1 MCFTCFLFFPLKIC
15 FECSVHNPQWASVT
29 YGIWICL
36 ECSGK
41 HRGLGVHLSFVR
53 SITMDKWKDIE
64 LEKMKVGGNLNA
76 RLFFETQTDWNP
88 SMPLGHRYNTR
99 AAALYRDKISAL
111 AAGRSWDIETSGAK
125 NYQASNFSRSSSVYN
140 AGSQ

>member
-1 MCFTCFLFFPLKIC
+1 M
-15 FECSVHNPQWASVT
+15 
-29 YGIWICL
+29 